1 MPDGRALSTA
11 RLLVARANARRG
23 LLLSTT
29 ATVAVAVA
37 TVCALLGSLS
47 RAVAAAAVASSLGV
61 SAEEIAAQ
69 VDAGIAALAGAA
81 PALVLLVTLLAATAT
96 AQLARLLA
104 VAREYETANARARGL
119 SAGQA
124 ARIDAV
130 EAAGIA
136 VVGALGGLAASVVIN
151 LGLAFWWT
159 APITAAVLA
168 VVLVVAARRPPVT
181 GGRRTR
187 AAAASL
193 VGLVVLAAAFSAWQ
207 LRSAR
212 PGGFDPIVAV
222 APTLVLLGG
231 ALLVLAAFG
240 AGAGAWARVAA
251 RGRAITPT
259 YPSRQVARRL
269 PVYAVAVLLVGLS
282 VSQIIFASSFGA
294 TWTRMATNSSALRA
308 GADLRVDLE
317 PQTVTPGLVAAA
329 SFTSGIDAAAP
340 ALVTPIEIGNS
351 GAELIAIPT
360 NAIRCVVT
368 SAGGVVDRGRLV
380 ADVEPADGTVSA
392 ALIPLGPQATGLN
405 VTVAV
410 QSSRSGGA
418 AGLQLVATVR
428 DAAGTTAQVRLSGVT
443 EDAAGGADAQTLTV
457 EGALPDG
464 TAPWSLMAVTATV
477 LANFRSTDL
486 QVSIVQASAIG
497 AEQLPI
503 DGQAVLNEGSRE
515 VLWLADGDG
524 VAPEEPP
531 PVRVVLTTAL
541 AERLGLGVGD
551 AFEFRY
557 AGAGRR
563 GEVEVGG
570 IVPAVPGAATTLAV
584 FAPLEILQVSM
595 LQRGTSTLPG
605 TSVWASGN
613 PNADAALSATLD
625 GRPVATA
632 APGVTANVVGALVT
646 GWWIATGGSVVLSL
660 IAVVAIVQTLA
671 LARAR
676 ELGVLRALGAT
687 SRAQARLRAAEL
699 VGVIAT
705 TVVLSFVGGVF
716 VSWLIV
722 PDLVRA
728 TTPGILPLG
737 GGIEI
742 TWPALVAALGVLV
755 ACLTTIVGIS
765 AASVRRSSAAATVGE
780 VSR

>member
-1 MPDGRALSTA
+1 M
-11 RLLVARANARRG
+11 
-23 LLLSTT
+23 
-29 ATVAVAVA
+29 
-37 TVCALLGSLS
+37 
-47 RAVAAAAVASSLGV
+47 
-61 SAEEIAAQ
+61 
-69 VDAGIAALAGAA
+69 
-81 PALVLLVTLLAATAT
+81 
-96 AQLARLLA
+96 
-104 VAREYETANARARGL
+104 
-119 SAGQA
+119 
-124 ARIDAV
+124 
-130 EAAGIA
+130 
-136 VVGALGGLAASVVIN
+136 
-151 LGLAFWWT
+151 
-159 APITAAVLA
+159 
-168 VVLVVAARRPPVT
+168 
-181 GGRRTR
+181 
-187 AAAASL
+187 
-193 VGLVVLAAAFSAWQ
+193 
-207 LRSAR
+207 
-212 PGGFDPIVAV
+212 
-222 APTLVLLGG
+222 
-231 ALLVLAAFG
+231 
-240 AGAGAWARVAA
+240 
-251 RGRAITPT
+251 
-259 YPSRQVARRL
+259 
-269 PVYAVAVLLVGLS
+269 
-282 VSQIIFASSFGA
+282 
-294 TWTRMATNSSALRA
+294 
-308 GADLRVDLE
+308 
-317 PQTVTPGLVAAA
+317 
-329 SFTSGIDAAAP
+329 
-340 ALVTPIEIGNS
+340 
-351 GAELIAIPT
+351 
-360 NAIRCVVT
+360 
-368 SAGGVVDRGRLV
+368 
-380 ADVEPADGTVSA
+380 
-392 ALIPLGPQATGLN
+392 
-405 VTVAV
+405 
-410 QSSRSGGA
+410 
-418 AGLQLVATVR
+418 
-428 DAAGTTAQVRLSGVT
+428 
-443 EDAAGGADAQTLTV
+443 
-457 EGALPDG
+457 
-464 TAPWSLMAVTATV
+464 
-477 LANFRSTDL
+477 
-486 QVSIVQASAIG
+486 
-497 AEQLPI
+497 
-503 DGQAVLNEGSRE
+503 
-515 VLWLADGDG
+515 
-524 VAPEEPP
+524 
-531 PVRVVLTTAL
+531 RVVLTTAL